1 MSSLPALLLRVL
13 LSVVLIFNG
22 SGYAY
27 AATQMHMAG
36 APVASDL
43 TDHGV
48 ADHGMAAHEAP
59 PCHADM
65 SGDMSH
71 DGMADP
77 DMAPSP
83 MDGLAGHDGHDGHDG
98 ANCCQTDQCDC
109 VCAQH
114 VPATS
119 LASWLRSP
127 TLVRSRVP
135 AYRPVQHLSPAL
147 SHLQRPPI
155 G

>member
-1 MSSLPALLLRVL
+1 MSSLPPILLRVL

-27 AATQMHMAG
+27 AATQMHMAST
-36 APVASDL
+36 PVASDAV
-43 TDHGV
+43 DHR
-48 ADHGMAAHEAP
+48 MAAHDAP
-59 PCHADM
+59 PCH
-65 SGDMSH
+65 GDM
-71 DGMADP
+71 ADQDP
-77 DMAPSP
+77 VPPA
-83 MDGLAGHDGHDGHDG
+83 DGLAGQDGHDGS
-98 ANCCQTDQCDC
+98 NCCQTDQCDC

-119 LASWLRSP
+119 LAFWLGSP
-127 TLVRSRVP
+127 ALVRSHVP
-135 AYRPVQHLSPAL
+135 VYRPAQHLSPAL

>member
-1 MSSLPALLLRVL
+1 MRTMFSLPALLLRVL

-27 AATQMHMAG
+27 AATQMHMAN
-36 APVASDL
+36 APIASDSVDQGG
-43 TDHGV
+43 TAHD
-48 ADHGMAAHEAP
+48 AA
-59 PCHADM
+59 PCHGAM
-65 SGDMSH
+65 GDMA
-71 DGMADP
+71 GQDP
-77 DMAPSP
+77 VPP
-83 MDGLAGHDGHDGHDG
+83 TGGLAGHGSDHDGS
-98 ANCCQTDQCDC
+98 NCCQTDQCDC

-119 LASWLRSP
+119 LAFWLRSP
-127 TLVRSRVP
+127 SMVRSHVP
-135 AYRPVQHLSPAL
+135 AYRPAQHLSPAL

>member
-1 MSSLPALLLRVL
+1 MRTMSSLPALFLRVL

-27 AATQMHMAG
+27 AATQMHMDNAT
-36 APVASDL
+36 AASD
-43 TDHGV
+43 V
-48 ADHGMAAHEAP
+48 ADHGTAAHDAP
-59 PCHADM
+59 PCHAGV
-65 SGDMSH
+65 SGHMAH

-77 DMAPSP
+77 DTAPSQK
-83 MDGLAGHDGHDGHDG
+83 DGFAGHDGHESS
-98 ANCCQTDQCDC
+98 NCCQTDQCDC

-119 LASWLRSP
+119 LAFWLRSP
-127 TLVRSRVP
+127 VLIRGRAP
-135 AYRPVQHLSPAL
+135 AYQLDQHLSPVL
-147 SHLQRPPI
+147 PHLQRPPI

>member
-1 MSSLPALLLRVL
+1 MHTMSSLPALLLRVL

-27 AATQMHMAG
+27 AATQMHTTAT
-36 APVASDL
+36 PVASDL
-43 TDHGV
+43 SDHQGV
-48 ADHGMAAHEAP
+48 TGHSAATHDAP
-59 PCHADM
+59 PCHGAM
-65 SGDMSH
+65 G
-71 DGMADP
+71 DGMAEP
-77 DMAPSP
+77 APP
-83 MDGLAGHDGHDGHDG
+83 AEELAGHDGHDG

-109 VCAQH
+109 VCGQH

-119 LASWLRSP
+119 LAFWLRSP
-127 TLVRSRVP
+127 ALVRSHVP
-135 AYRPVQHLSPAL
+135 AYRPGQHLSPAL